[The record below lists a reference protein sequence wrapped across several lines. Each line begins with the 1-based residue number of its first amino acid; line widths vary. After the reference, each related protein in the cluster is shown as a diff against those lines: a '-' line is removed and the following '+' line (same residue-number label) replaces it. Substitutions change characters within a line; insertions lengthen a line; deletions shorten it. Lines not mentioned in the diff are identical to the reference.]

1 MEFLI
6 SFLNR
11 DSSNA
16 MLVSFLNSFE
26 ANWNFRPTE
35 STGKIHGPRVYNAHL
50 LWRDGKDPGI
60 EYDMHYVKV
69 SIKILRYFSLLCA
82 KTSYVQVSFIH
93 KFPNWLAPAEVIST
107 YFSISLL
114 LLQCTNFYSF
124 IKISYQNFP
133 ILFICSVKLS
143 GK

>member
-16 MLVSFLNSFE
+16 ILVSSLNSFE
-26 ANWNFRPTE
+26 ANWNFRPTQ
-35 STGKIHGPRVYNAHL
+35 STGKIHGTRVYNAHP

-69 SIKILRYFSLLCA
+69 SIKILRYFSFLCA
-82 KTSYVQVSFIH
+82 KTIYVQVSFLY
-93 KFPNWLAPAEVIST
+93 KFPNWLAQAEVIST

-114 LLQCTNFYSF
+114 LLQCTNFYNF
-124 IKISYQNFP
+124 IKRNYQKFP

>member
-16 MLVSFLNSFE
+16 ILVSSLNSFE
-26 ANWNFRPTE
+26 ANWNFRPTQ
-35 STGKIHGPRVYNAHL
+35 STGKIHGTRVYNAHP

-69 SIKILRYFSLLCA
+69 SIKIFRYFSFLCA
-82 KTSYVQVSFIH
+82 KTIYVQVSFLY
-93 KFPNWLAPAEVIST
+93 KFPNWLAQAEVIST

-114 LLQCTNFYSF
+114 LLQCTNFYNF
-124 IKISYQNFP
+124 IKRNYQKFP

>member
-11 DSSNA
+11 DSSNV
-16 MLVSFLNSFE
+16 MLVSSLNSFE
-26 ANWNFRPTE
+26 ANCNFQPTE
-35 STGKIHGPRVYNAHL
+35 RKGKIHKPRSYNAHP

-69 SIKILRYFSLLCA
+69 SIKILRYFSFLCA
-82 KTSYVQVSFIH
+82 KTIYVQVSFLY
-93 KFPNWLAPAEVIST
+93 KFPNWLAQAEVIST

-114 LLQCTNFYSF
+114 LLQCTNFYNF
-124 IKISYQNFP
+124 IKRNYQKFP

>member
-16 MLVSFLNSFE
+16 MLVSSLNSFE

-35 STGKIHGPRVYNAHL
+35 STGKIHGSRVYNAHL

-114 LLQCTNFYSF
+114 LLQCANFYNF
-124 IKISYQNFP
+124 IKRSYQNFP